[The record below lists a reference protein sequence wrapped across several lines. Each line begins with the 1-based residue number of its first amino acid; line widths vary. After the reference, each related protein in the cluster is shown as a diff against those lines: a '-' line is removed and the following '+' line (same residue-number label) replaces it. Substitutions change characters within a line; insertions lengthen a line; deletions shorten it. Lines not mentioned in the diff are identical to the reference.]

1 MGGSR
6 LCHVKL
12 QTCGISEIEIQ
23 KNCEGGGTA
32 MSTAALTIAMMEI
45 AIGAIVGFLFL
56 IGKGVRDWE
65 EVVVLLGCC

>member
-1 MGGSR
+1 
-6 LCHVKL
+6 
-12 QTCGISEIEIQ
+12 
-23 KNCEGGGTA
+23 